1 MTLQD
6 KQIGLLSDND
16 TADDVVDIFDQYSSG
31 GNTNGATSSPS
42 STTTMPTNVTR
53 PASDEDIAN
62 NEINSQPVD
71 DAPVSDIFEQ
81 HGSEADGG
89 EAKKWEEEYED
100 TPVATVQPPQSDKN
114 FQQNQ
119 SAVNNIDNNDEPV
132 TQEEKLEYLQN
143 MQMKKQKQ
151 KDAIKIVSP
160 PDIDDNSKEVQ
171 TLAEELNE
179 DELIVS
185 TGSSTPPPPEKK
197 KYDLADVE
205 DTMQEDIS
213 KMYVQAHTDTVVEA
227 TAATQ
232 QTAQMVKE
240 SYVPPTDKEVKAK
253 EVHVDP
259 SKKTILIVDDDV
271 DTMEMYAEIFEQADY
286 NVLRAADGLEAM
298 SLIADHT
305 PHIIFTGIVMPR
317 MDGFALMEAL
327 KQNKR
332 TVDIPVVINSH
343 LGREEDKKRAE
354 ELGARD
360 FIVRGF
366 TPPREALERVG
377 ALLLRSEYIFRFDKN
392 DLEVRKLARDLGMPN
407 FFRCPRGQDMVLKL
421 SITDEKELTFSARFS
436 CMDKKK

>member
-1 MTLQD
+1 VQ
-6 KQIGLLSDND
+6 KN
-16 TADDVVDIFDQYSSG
+16 
-31 GNTNGATSSPS
+31 
-42 STTTMPTNVTR
+42 
-53 PASDEDIAN
+53 
-62 NEINSQPVD
+62 
-71 DAPVSDIFEQ
+71 
-81 HGSEADGG
+81 
-89 EAKKWEEEYED
+89 KKD
-100 TPVATVQPPQSDKN
+100 TVQ
-114 FQQNQ
+114 
-119 SAVNNIDNNDEPV
+119 
-132 TQEEKLEYLQN
+132 
-143 MQMKKQKQ
+143 
-151 KDAIKIVSP
+151 IVSP
-160 PDIDDNSKEVQ
+160 PDVNGGEKEIQ
-171 TLAEELNE
+171 TLAEELEETKTITSQN
-179 DELIVS
+179 DEILAS
-185 TGSSTPPPPEKK
+185 PQKK
-197 KYDLADVE
+197 KYDLADTDNTTQQ
-205 DTMQEDIS
+205 DTS
-213 KMYVQAHTDTVVEA
+213 KMYVQAHAESVRAA

-232 QTAQMVKE
+232 QTAQIIKK
-240 SYVPPTDKEVKAK
+240 SHAPSTDKEVKMK
-253 EVHVDP
+253 KVHVDP